1 MLSNPQFHID
11 FCTIQNTL
19 CTLLAAQ
26 CCFKVENRLDLH
38 DQEMFEESCQNS
50 GVVEE
55 IQQNLKKLSDTS
67 VRSVD
72 SGQFSGSS
80 AKQVRGVYFAILNK
94 I

>member
-1 MLSNPQFHID
+1 
-11 FCTIQNTL
+11 
-19 CTLLAAQ
+19 
-26 CCFKVENRLDLH
+26 
-38 DQEMFEESCQNS
+38 MFEESCQNS

-67 VRSVD
+67 VRSDD